1 MFKNSVRFLNDIYLA
16 TIYRCPAFH
25 KIYNTFTKFKMYKS
39 KAHIKE
45 CVLPVIITQSCMYM
59 SVHTVIITHSRMYM
73 CAHLHVHAIEREEST
88 VKKRYNTSFKM

>member
-45 CVLPVIITQSCMYM
+45 CV
-59 SVHTVIITHSRMYM
+59 HTVIITHSRMYM